1 MYNSAMLTRLTICLG
16 IVLLLAGCRSREV
29 EKDIS
34 ITDIHS
40 GWYDVGV
47 VDGQNKL
54 VPSISF
60 SLKNVSDQTLST
72 LQVNAVFHRV
82 SEPKDEWG
90 TGFLTAVGSEGL
102 PPGAATPTLTIKSQ
116 LGYKGTDPRETLLH
130 NSQFVDAM
138 VVILAKY
145 GSAQW
150 TKIGE
155 FPIARQLIT
164 H

>member
-1 MYNSAMLTRLTICLG
+1 MRASARLLFILALAVSSACGKPVDLTKG
-16 IVLLLAGCRSREV
+16 LLIQNVS
-29 EKDIS
+29 
-34 ITDIHS
+34 T
-40 GWYDVGV
+40 GWFDAGV

-60 SLKNVSDQTLST
+60 TLKNVSDQTLST

-102 PPGAATPTLTIKSQ
+102 ASGATTPTLTIKSQ
-116 LGYKGTDPRETLLH
+116 LGYKGTDPRETLLR

-138 VVILAKY
+138 VALLAKY

-150 TKIGE
+150 TKVGE
-155 FPIARQLIT
+155 FPITRQLIT

>member
-1 MYNSAMLTRLTICLG
+1 MRASARLLFILALAASAAACGKPVDLTKG
-16 IVLLLAGCRSREV
+16 LLVQNVS
-29 EKDIS
+29 
-34 ITDIHS
+34 T
-40 GWYDVGV
+40 GWYDAGV

-60 SLKNVSDQTLST
+60 SLKNASDQTLST

-82 SEPKDEWG
+82 NEPKDEWG

-102 PPGAATPTLTIKSQ
+102 PPEMATSTFTIKSQ

-138 VVILAKY
+138 VVLLAKY

-150 TKIGE
+150 TKVGE

-164 H
+164 HQ

>member
-1 MYNSAMLTRLTICLG
+1 MRAYARLLI
-16 IVLLLAGCRSREV
+16 LLAVAVASACGKPVDLTKGLQVQNVS
-29 EKDIS
+29 
-34 ITDIHS
+34 T
-40 GWYDVGV
+40 GWFDAGL

-60 SLKNVSDQTLST
+60 TLKNVSDEKLST

-102 PPGAATPTLTIKSQ
+102 PPGASTPTLTIKSQ
-116 LGYKGTDPRETLLH
+116 LGYKGTDPRETLLR

-138 VVILAKY
+138 VVLLAKY

-150 TKIGE
+150 TKVGE
-155 FPIARQLIT
+155 FSINRQLIT